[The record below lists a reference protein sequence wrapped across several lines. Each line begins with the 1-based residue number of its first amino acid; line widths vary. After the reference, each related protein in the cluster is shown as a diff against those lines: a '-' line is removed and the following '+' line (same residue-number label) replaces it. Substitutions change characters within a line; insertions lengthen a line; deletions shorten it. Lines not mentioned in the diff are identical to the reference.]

1 MVIDNFETV
10 LILCKGQKN
19 VYCCGGPQ
27 SGIWTNVFIIF
38 TRSDSTTI
46 TDAAEVCMELPD
58 ISPSALLEKRKL
70 EKQDSGFHTMSFRN
84 SNFVPVEEADEGSDK
99 GDSPEEGHPLLSA
112 DTAIPHLNKG
122 VRRRISAN
130 GGNADET
137 ESLLTGQGNN
147 DHMPKG
153 TDSSTVLI
161 NKASV
166 LAVDSEPKN
175 PTIEELDESVELQ
188 EMCSSPSAAAVSL
201 QASDTPASSKSDV
214 SSKGSRRKVS
224 MGTSS
229 SSSPSTSSRGSAMSS
244 PRGIMKRQNTERQAR
259 IQILQRELA
268 RIQREL
274 KSLGE
279 LEVEVSYV

>member
-1 MVIDNFETV
+1 M
-10 LILCKGQKN
+10 
-19 VYCCGGPQ
+19 
-27 SGIWTNVFIIF
+27 
-38 TRSDSTTI
+38 TI

-84 SNFVPVEEADEGSDK
+84 SNFVSVEEADEGSDK
-99 GDSPEEGHPLLSA
+99 GDSPEEGHPLLST
-112 DTAIPHLNKG
+112 DTISLPKG
-122 VRRRISAN
+122 IRRRIPGNS
-130 GGNADET
+130 NADET
-137 ESLLTGQGNN
+137 ESLLTNKSHN
-147 DHMPKG
+147 HTPKVG
-153 TDSSTVLI
+153 DSSTVLI

-166 LAVDSEPKN
+166 LGVDSEHKN

-188 EMCSSPSAAAVSL
+188 EVCSSPSVAGVSL
-201 QASDTPASSKSDV
+201 QAGGTPASSKSDV
-214 SSKGSRRKVS
+214 SSKGSKRKVS
-224 MGTSS
+224 LGTSS

-244 PRGIMKRQNTERQAR
+244 PQGIMKRQNSTERQAR

>member
-1 MVIDNFETV
+1 
-10 LILCKGQKN
+10 
-19 VYCCGGPQ
+19 
-27 SGIWTNVFIIF
+27 
-38 TRSDSTTI
+38 
-46 TDAAEVCMELPD
+46 MELPD
-58 ISPSALLEKRKL
+58 ISPSAVLEKCKL

-84 SNFVPVEEADEGSDK
+84 SNFVPVEEAYEGSDK

-112 DTAIPHLNKG
+112 DAALPHINKG
-122 VRRRISAN
+122 VRRRVSAN

-137 ESLLTGQGNN
+137 ESLLTGQGDNE
-147 DHMPKG
+147 HMPKG
-153 TDSSTVLI
+153 TGSSTVLI

-188 EMCSSPSAAAVSL
+188 EMSSSASAAFVSL

-244 PRGIMKRQNTERQAR
+244 PRGIMKRQNSTERQVR